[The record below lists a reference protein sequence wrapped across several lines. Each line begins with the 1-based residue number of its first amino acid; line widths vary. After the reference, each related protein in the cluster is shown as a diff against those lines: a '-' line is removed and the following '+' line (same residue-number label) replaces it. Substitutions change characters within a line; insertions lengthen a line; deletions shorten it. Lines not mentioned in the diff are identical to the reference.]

1 MRASVIYRRAV
12 LVLGLISL
20 ALFLGVAR
28 AGEVRTGLS
37 AQSPA
42 LNGAMTYSLYL
53 PDAYRENPARQFPVV
68 YLLHGYGANDRE
80 WLELGKVD
88 VALDRLIVEE
98 IIPPVIAVM
107 PYGAKSWYVD
117 SAALGGPGDYET
129 AIMQDLIDHIDR
141 SYRTIAERRG
151 RLIAGLSM
159 GGYGALRMAFFHPDR
174 FSAVASLSGA
184 LYETVGIPGVDK
196 PVEQAQEE
204 AEHWYRGAYGRPF
217 DAAIYKARSPF
228 SRVAALSRMENPPKV
243 LIMSGDDDYF
253 RFYEGSAALFES
265 LRRAGVPSEL
275 RIDDGGHDWELWRR
289 QFPAV
294 MRFLTRDLQSRDGTP
309 EITPQ

>member
-1 MRASVIYRRAV
+1 MRVSARYLRAV
-12 LVLGLISL
+12 LVLSLISV
-20 ALFLGVAR
+20 ALLIGAAR

-53 PDAYRENPARQFPVV
+53 PGAYGENPSRRFPVV
-68 YLLHGYGANDRE
+68 YLLHGYGASDRE
-80 WLELGKVD
+80 WLELGQLD
-88 VALDRLIVEE
+88 VALDRMIREKT
-98 IIPPVIAVM
+98 IPPVIAVM
-107 PYGAKSWYVD
+107 PYGARSWYVD

-129 AIMQDLIDHIDR
+129 AIMRDLIGHVER
-141 SYRTIAERRG
+141 SYRTITERRG

-174 FSAVASLSGA
+174 FGAVASLSGA

-204 AEHWYRGAYGRPF
+204 AEHWYRGAYGQPF

-228 SRVAALSRMENPPKV
+228 SRVAALSRMQDPPKV

-265 LRRAGVPSEL
+265 LRGAGVPSEL
-275 RIDDGGHDWELWRR
+275 RIEDGGHDWDLWRR
-289 QFPAV
+289 QIPAI
-294 MRFLTRDLQSRDGTP
+294 MRFLTRDLRNGNGTR